1 MAKDAL
7 GNDIEIGRLYGYSQQ
22 SNGTVSITKGIAE
35 AVNEETHKVRL
46 NNVESRKGLWGVI
59 DKPFSADSR
68 KVSVNACH
76 VFPINELPF

>member
-22 SNGTVSITKGIAE
+22 SNGSVSITKGIAE

-59 DKPFSADSR
+59 DKHFTADSR

-76 VFPINELPF
+76 VFPIDELPF

>member
-22 SNGTVSITKGIAE
+22 SNGSVSITKGIAE

-59 DKPFSADSR
+59 DNPFTADSR

>member
-22 SNGTVSITKGIAE
+22 SNGRVSITKGIAE

-46 NNVESRKGLWGVI
+46 NNIETRSGLWGVI
-59 DKPFSADSR
+59 DNSFTTESR

>member
-22 SNGTVSITKGIAE
+22 SNGSVSITKGIAE

-46 NNVESRKGLWGVI
+46 NNVETRKGLWGVI
-59 DKPFSADSR
+59 DNSFTPESR